1 MPKCDGSEDLIIEA
15 GWNMVYD
22 LAGDSCPGGKP
33 YKNLIVHGRLT
44 LKRKDSKTAQD
55 INFRVKHIFVTG
67 ELIIGSKVS
76 PIPATDNFKITLYGL
91 YADRTV
97 VYDGNIYAGNK
108 VLASIGKVDLF
119 GTGPAAP
126 VQRLL
131 APSPKGQDFLMI
143 AKGLTDWK
151 VGARIH
157 MGPTG
162 HSGTDSDYAEI
173 KAYDGATGKLTLKAK
188 LSFYHYGA
196 AASTASKYKAE
207 YGQAM
212 DLR

>member
-1 MPKCDGSEDLIIEA
+1 MKAYKCKDNVCLDPLKDVPISGIIKKWDNQASWTGKNPNLTVPKCDGSEDLIIEA

-22 LAGDSCPGGKP
+22 IAGDSCPGGKP

-44 LKRKDSKTAQD
+44 LKRKVPGTPQD

-67 ELIIGSKVS
+67 ELIIGSKAV
-76 PIPATDNFKITLYGL
+76 PIPATDNFKISLYGL

-119 GTGPAAP
+119 GAGPAAP

-162 HSGTDSDYAEI
+162 H
-173 KAYDGATGKLTLKAK
+173 K
-188 LSFYHYGA
+188 
-196 AASTASKYKAE
+196 
-207 YGQAM
+207 
-212 DLR
+212 